1 MKSKC
6 FLKSPTDVGLQKRK
20 ITENI
25 KFFVRVA
32 QLIEF
37 FLSLAVATL
46 TPILKKNWKL
56 RLNK

>member
-1 MKSKC
+1 M
-6 FLKSPTDVGLQKRK
+6 DVGLQKRK
-20 ITENI
+20 TTENI
-25 KFFVRVA
+25 KFFVKVA